1 MSNSE
6 PQGGLMRAH
15 RVDLERQIR
24 RKTMGRPIN
33 KRYFGRLA
41 DADDARFAPLNDTF
55 FNIAI
60 NVQIRAE
67 AETESGLILQQR
79 SPNKFVV
86 NDLKTGTAVNADGTQ
101 RDGTAG
107 TGNVDTCTLVDK
119 AAGALGANEMSIM
132 GTTPTGQV
140 RIKKLYNRTC
150 RDFDNNRYKWVTE
163 DDSTE
168 TVLRLTAI

>member
-1 MSNSE
+1 
-6 PQGGLMRAH
+6 
-15 RVDLERQIR
+15 
-24 RKTMGRPIN
+24 MGRPIN

-55 FNIAI
+55 YNIAI
-60 NVQIRAE
+60 NVQIRSE
-67 AETESGLILQQR
+67 TETESGLILQQR
-79 SPNKFVV
+79 SSSKFVV
-86 NDLKTGTAVNADGTQ
+86 NDLKTGTAVYADGTQ

-119 AAGALGANEMSIM
+119 AAGTLGANEMSIN
-132 GTTPTGQV
+132 GTTDEGQV
-140 RIKKLYNRTC
+140 RIKKLYNRTA
-150 RDFDNNRYKWVTE
+150 RDFNNNKYTWAVE